1 MKKFRFIAAFIV
13 ICSFTLTF
21 VQASAPI
28 SPKVVFAAPTDESTP
43 DADRPLAV
51 AAGAA
56 SAADP
61 DRWYAVLEGFFALTA
76 LEETA
81 ASSISGVPAED
92 DPEIRTIFIEDTTY
106 VSIRDFIE
114 AIRSDAVF
122 GYKSGMVTV
131 SHDGMYMEFRPD
143 QIYCYANGRILPLP
157 RPCFEQENTFYVP
170 IRTLAQIYAYDV
182 AWNEDTQTATLFES
196 AEAFLSGEAFY
207 DYDDYMLLAR
217 VIRAESGNQPLK
229 GKIAVGNVILNR
241 VRNDAFPDTISD
253 VVYDRSCGVQ
263 FTTAYN
269 GSLNKKPTEECL
281 VAAKLCLEGYS
292 VPDESLYF
300 LNPRVSGSSWICRNC
315 RYVTTIGDHAFY
327 S

>member
-1 MKKFRFIAAFIV
+1 
-13 ICSFTLTF
+13 
-21 VQASAPI
+21 
-28 SPKVVFAAPTDESTP
+28 
-43 DADRPLAV
+43 
-51 AAGAA
+51 
-56 SAADP
+56 
-61 DRWYAVLEGFFALTA
+61 
-76 LEETA
+76 
-81 ASSISGVPAED
+81 
-92 DPEIRTIFIEDTTY
+92 
-106 VSIRDFIE
+106 
-114 AIRSDAVF
+114 
-122 GYKSGMVTV
+122 MVTV
-131 SHDGMYMEFRPD
+131 SHDSMYMEFRPG

-157 RPCFEQENTFYVP
+157 RPCFEQKDTVYVP

-217 VIRAESGNQPLK
+217 VIRAESGNQSLE

-241 VRNDAFPDTISD
+241 VRSDAFPDTISD

-292 VPDESLYF
+292 VTDESLYF
-300 LNPRVSGSSWICRNC
+300 LNPRISGSSWVCRNR

-327 S
+327 SEEILFSFGKSQINQIPTQPAPPPGGAYLRPFFVQPHCCPCFHTENAVCLKKYDLFSRFYTAFCSTTLCFLRRHTWILPSGPLPASAAAICAKISASSI